1 MAYAFDLEND
11 DENENEEDGWVEDRE
26 GRTMLGMVPMADTLN
41 ANAEFNAHI
50 NHGESLE
57 ATAIRADIKAGG
69 QILNYYGPLPTSELL
84 RRYGYVTPEHSRYD
98 VVEVPWTLVKEVIV
112 SCLSLSAEAWKQ
124 VESQIDDE

>member
-1 MAYAFDLEND
+1 MTFQ
-11 DENENEEDGWVEDRE
+11 
-26 GRTMLGMVPMADTLN
+26 
-41 ANAEFNAHI
+41 AHI

-57 ATAIRADIKAGG
+57 ATAIRADIKAGD

-112 SCLSLSAEAWKQ
+112 SSLSLSAEAWKQ
-124 VESQIDDE
+124 VVSLTGPPSRHKTQLNRAYRRARLTTRKSKTILS